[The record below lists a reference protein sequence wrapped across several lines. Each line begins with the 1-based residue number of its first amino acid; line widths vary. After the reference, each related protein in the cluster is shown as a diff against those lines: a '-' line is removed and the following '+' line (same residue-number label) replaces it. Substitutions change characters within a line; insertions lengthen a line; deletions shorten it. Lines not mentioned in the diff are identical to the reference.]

1 MSRRDRRPVFRGP
14 LKSEGMPGLVVLGL
28 LIALGVVLLLA
39 VSRLKHQAALLDKL
53 AKDVNVLPPEGVA
66 DGAHERIGSDRI
78 CASVPVARPLSPC
91 AKPGMNSERR

>member
-28 LIALGVVLLLA
+28 LIAPGVVLLLA
-39 VSRLKHQAALLDKL
+39 VSRLKHQAALLDEL
-53 AKDVNVLPPEGVA
+53 ATKVVDLAPEKVA
-66 DGAHERIGSDRI
+66 DSGFEGI
-78 CASVPVARPLSPC
+78 CASRLRTWPPKLC